1 MLERGL
7 ERAQQLRD
15 NKNAV
20 RQFAIAQARGILQ
33 AAGVVD
39 PRLDVETQPAG
50 NKSGVKPEATPKI
63 DLRQQTYD
71 LLPLVR
77 EPSTEEK
84 AALEQRGLVFLPVQ
98 AKSYVQVVAEDP
110 DYFWPNE
117 LQYAKERAELRDFT
131 PPVMEVALNV
141 TQLAL
146 PDSFNKSR
154 AVQLMMIERYSQE
167 KIEKDF
173 PGAKA
178 IMLPVTAYAQ
188 ADRAYKQ
195 RTREVLFR
203 TYFARGL
210 DNISEVNAASAG
222 RDAPDYQFD
231 VRYWNADLGLDP
243 VGAIPAVVFI
253 RK

>member
-1 MLERGL
+1 MLEIGL
-7 ERAQQLRD
+7 ERAQQLRE
-15 NKNAV
+15 NKKAV
-20 RQFAIAQARGILQ
+20 RQFALAQARKILQ

-39 PRLDVETQPAG
+39 PRLEVETQPARD
-50 NKSGVKPEATPKI
+50 KSGAKPEAAPKV

-77 EPSTEEK
+77 EPSAEEK

-98 AKSYVQVVAEDP
+98 AKSYAQVVAEDP

-117 LQYAKERAELRDFT
+117 LQYANEIAELRDFT
-131 PPVMEVALNV
+131 PPVMEVAFNP

-146 PDSFNKSR
+146 PDSFYKSR
-154 AVQLMMIERYSQE
+154 PVQLMMIDQFSQE
-167 KIEKDF
+167 EIEKEF
-173 PGAKA
+173 PEAKA

-188 ADRAYKQ
+188 ADKAYKQ
-195 RTREVLFR
+195 RKDEVLFR

-210 DNISEVNAASAG
+210 DNISEVSAALAG
-222 RDAPDYQFD
+222 RPAPDRRFYVFAW
-231 VRYWNADLGLDP
+231 YADFGRG
-243 VGAIPAVVFI
+243 VVAAVPAVVFI